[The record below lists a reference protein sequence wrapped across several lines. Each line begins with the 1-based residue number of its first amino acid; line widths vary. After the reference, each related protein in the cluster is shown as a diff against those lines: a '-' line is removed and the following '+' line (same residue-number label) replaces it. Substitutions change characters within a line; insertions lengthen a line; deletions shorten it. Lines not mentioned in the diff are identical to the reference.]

1 MSKSKTTD
9 YVLMA
14 TGTALYLVGAK
25 TFSDYHEAVALGSH
39 NDFQHRHATAIGSVA
54 TLGGLGLAVFGTY
67 RLNKKVGTVAGLGLG
82 ALIAYNAVKHAK
94 GEPLISLSPFTP
106 KIGPHHVGAEPG
118 PIDHSGLLNMGERH
132 RPNRPGSHRPGS
144 HRHVTGWNLFGDV
157 FGWTDPF
164 SGQHAPGHRGGHD
177 EHGRGGHDGR
187 GRGQQEHRLPHHDEH
202 NWR

>member
-1 MSKSKTTD
+1 
-9 YVLMA
+9 MA

-54 TLGGLGLAVFGTY
+54 TLGGLGLAVLGTY

-106 KIGPHHVGAEPG
+106 KIGP
-118 PIDHSGLLNMGERH
+118 
-132 RPNRPGSHRPGS
+132 
-144 HRHVTGWNLFGDV
+144 HVTGWNLFGDV